1 MARPGEEGKLDASGT
16 SHSGNA
22 NVAEICNQV
31 LMMLSHEIFDPEFGK
46 RVLIDQ
52 AFIVGGG
59 EITKQALNW
68 ARQRTRRLAATV
80 NQLHGPQRHWA
91 FRAARRR
98 SAPIS
103 VWRSDRASFSAG
115 RPHCRGAS
123 AVTSGRYGKG
133 CCRGGD
139 LLIED
144 GRGGRRVR
152 DLVAGTRR
160 NCQC

>member
-52 AFIVGGG
+52 AFIVAGG

-80 NQLHGPQRHWA
+80 DQLHGPQRHPGLV
-91 FRAARRR
+91 R
-98 SAPIS
+98 SEQPSLA
-103 VWRSDRASFSAG
+103 
-115 RPHCRGAS
+115 
-123 AVTSGRYGKG
+123 
-133 CCRGGD
+133 
-139 LLIED
+139 
-144 GRGGRRVR
+144 RVR
-152 DLVAGTRR
+152 APTSIPSERAEPSALASSASLTRTDTLTSMSLSE
-160 NCQC
+160 

>member
-22 NVAEICNQV
+22 NVAEIYNQV

-52 AFIVGGG
+52 AFIVAGG

-80 NQLHGPQRHWA
+80 DHLHGPQRHPGLVRSEQPSLA
-91 FRAARRR
+91 RVRALTANLARRPTLLTHAPCLLSGQAIRGVQKTSDIRAGDSRNRHR
-98 SAPIS
+98 SEGTP
-103 VWRSDRASFSAG
+103 RE
-115 RPHCRGAS
+115 
-123 AVTSGRYGKG
+123 AVP
-133 CCRGGD
+133 
-139 LLIED
+139 
-144 GRGGRRVR
+144 
-152 DLVAGTRR
+152 
-160 NCQC
+160 